1 MGGMGDVLIGI
12 SRKENAARIYVLAR
26 RMHFSVQD
34 KPRSVGDED
43 AGGCH
48 YHWP

>member
-1 MGGMGDVLIGI
+1 MGGRGDVLIGI
-12 SRKENAARIYVLAR
+12 SRKENAARTYILAR

-34 KPRSVGDED
+34 KHRSVEDED
-43 AGGCH
+43 AGWCH